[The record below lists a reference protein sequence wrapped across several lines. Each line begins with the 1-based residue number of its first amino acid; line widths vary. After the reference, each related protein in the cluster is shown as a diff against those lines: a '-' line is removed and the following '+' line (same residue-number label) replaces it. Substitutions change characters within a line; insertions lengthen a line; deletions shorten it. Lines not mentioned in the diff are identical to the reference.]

1 MTASKPARHS
11 LIEGPIGKSLALFT
25 LPILASNVLQSING
39 SVNAIWVGH
48 YLGEAALAATSISNT
63 ILFLLLSLVFG
74 IGMASTILV
83 GQRIGGGQTDGAK
96 QVVGTGLS
104 AFAIGALLIAI
115 GGSLAT
121 AQLLA
126 LLQTPVDV
134 LPYATTYLRII
145 FLGLP
150 FTLVYIYLT
159 MVLRGAGDS
168 KTPMLFLLLSV
179 SLDIA
184 LNPLLIFGLGP
195 IPALGIAGSA
205 WATFIAN
212 ITSLGALLAFLYRRK
227 HFLWLHG
234 SELAYLRPRR
244 KLLTALVTKGV
255 PMGLQMIVM
264 SGSAV
269 VMIGLVNRFGSQ
281 TTAAFGAA
289 MQLWNYIQM
298 PAMAV
303 GMAVSSMAAQNV
315 GAGLWH
321 RVDRIAMTGIGFG
334 LLLTGSLVAIV
345 FLFSQH
351 ALGLFLPNDGDALAI
366 GVHINHIAVWAFLF
380 FSVAMTLMGVVR
392 STGAVV
398 PPLLILVFSLWVVR
412 IPFATSLIDR
422 WPDALWWSYP
432 LGSAISA
439 VLAIGYY
446 RWGGWRK
453 AHMITPASAA
463 AAYETP
469 TAPGAGGKAP
479 PVTAT

>member
-1 MTASKPARHS
+1 MTASMSSRPN

-25 LPILASNVLQSING
+25 LPILAGNVLQSING

-48 YLGEAALAATSISNT
+48 YLGEAALAATSIANT

-96 QVVGTGLS
+96 QVVGTGFS
-104 AFAIGALLIAI
+104 AFAIGALLIAV
-115 GGSLAT
+115 GGSVGAS
-121 AQLLA
+121 QLLA
-126 LLQTPVDV
+126 LLQTPPDV
-134 LPYATTYLRII
+134 LPYATTYLRIV
-145 FLGLP
+145 FFGLP
-150 FTLVYIYLT
+150 FTLIYIYLT

-179 SLDIA
+179 ALDIA
-184 LNPLLIFGLGP
+184 LNPLLIFGWGP

-212 ITSLGALLAFLYRRK
+212 ITSLSALLAYLYRRK

-234 SELAYLRPRR
+234 DELKYLRPQRQ
-244 KLLTALVTKGV
+244 LLGALVTKGV
-255 PMGLQMIVM
+255 PMGLQMVVM

-315 GAGLWH
+315 GAGLWQ
-321 RVDRIAMTGIGFG
+321 RVDRIALTGVGFG
-334 LLLTGSLVAIV
+334 LLLTGALVGAV

-366 GVHINHIAVWAFLF
+366 GVHINQIVVWAFLF

-392 STGAVV
+392 STGAVI
-398 PPLLILVFSLWVVR
+398 PPLLILIVALWVVR
-412 IPFATSLIDR
+412 IPFATLLVDD

-432 LGSAISA
+432 LGSLIAA
-439 VLAIGYY
+439 LLAIGYY

-453 AHMITPASAA
+453 ARMIAPASAA
-463 AAYETP
+463 GTLVTP
-469 TAPGAGGKAP
+469 TMPGAGGKAP

>member
-1 MTASKPARHS
+1 MAAPLSARRS

-25 LPILASNVLQSING
+25 LPILAGNVLQSING

-48 YLGEAALAATSISNT
+48 YLGEAALAATSIANT

-83 GQRIGGGQTDGAK
+83 GQRIGAGEADGAK
-96 QVVGTGLS
+96 QVVGTGFS
-104 AFAIGALLIAI
+104 AFALGALLIALL
-115 GGSLAT
+115 GSLGAP
-121 AQLLA
+121 LL
-126 LLQTPVDV
+126 LGWMQTPLDV
-134 LPYATTYLRII
+134 MPYATVYLRIV
-145 FLGLP
+145 FFGLP
-150 FTLVYIYLT
+150 FTLIYIYLT

-184 LNPLLIFGLGP
+184 LNPLLIFGWGP

-212 ITSLGALLAFLYRRK
+212 ISSLGALMTYLYRRK

-234 SELAYLRPRR
+234 DELKYLRPQRH
-244 KLLTALVTKGV
+244 LLGALIGKGL
-255 PMGLQMIVM
+255 PMGMQMIVM

-315 GAGLWH
+315 GAGLWK
-321 RVDRIAMTGIGFG
+321 RVDRIALTGVGFG
-334 LLLTGSLVAIV
+334 LLLTGVLVGIV

-351 ALGLFLPNDGDALAI
+351 ALGIFLPNDTDALLI
-366 GVHINHIAVWAFLF
+366 GVHINRIVVWAFLF

-392 STGAVV
+392 STGAVI
-398 PPLLILVFSLWVVR
+398 PPLLILVLALWVVR
-412 IPFATSLIDR
+412 IPFATSLVDD

-432 LGSAISA
+432 LGSAVAALLA
-439 VLAIGYY
+439 VGYY
-446 RWGGWRK
+446 RFGGWRK
-453 AHMITPASAA
+453 ARMITPIPAA
-463 AAYETP
+463 ATLETA
-469 TAPGAGGKAP
+469 TTPGAGGKAP
-479 PVTAT
+479 PATAT